1 MTHATK
7 KKLDF
12 KGKNIFVGI
21 DVHKNS
27 WKVTIRS
34 AFLELQTFSAN
45 PSPQELL
52 AHLRKRYPGACYHTA
67 YEAGFCGFWIH
78 REFLKEGIDSI
89 VVHATDIP
97 RK

>member
-34 AFLELQTFSAN
+34 AFLELPDFVVS
-45 PSPQELL
+45 
-52 AHLRKRYPGACYHTA
+52 
-67 YEAGFCGFWIH
+67 GFIGSF
-78 REFLKEGIDSI
+78 
-89 VVHATDIP
+89 
-97 RK
+97 